1 MLRRIKQQS
10 NQQPNSDSAQ
20 ASSDSN
26 INETVTLSDADY
38 EFLFEQLLEGVA
50 HGWHQGR
57 IAKFFQQLEERG
69 KPEGWIAWLERFGQK
84 TSLVATPSM
93 QQLGARMIRLGEL
106 TQSTPSVRQIGAVA
120 NRIGRQL
127 FYGTNNDLIW
137 EYDGPD
143 LQLAQI
149 PPIEDEETL
158 IYASTPIQD
167 EESVL
172 ASKQILIEENDLD
185 EQISSFSKESVVKTE
200 TENPQSLKDFSDLP
214 IFDQTTTIFTKENFE
229 LAAKLDEDV
238 QEFSSSENIS
248 SSTPTQSED
257 EVDNLNWQTNTNLR
271 AEDEQLVQ
279 ATSQQPE
286 LIDGDPQTITN
297 AVIDEINLTDYQL
310 DNQSTL
316 ELVEGWFNLGLKQA
330 TAGDF
335 DGAVISWE
343 KALEINPNLSAAW
356 HNRGSALGR
365 LGKYSEAIESFDQAL
380 VIDPNNYQ
388 AWNDR
393 GHALYQLQKWE
404 EAVASWDK
412 AIEIL
417 PGDYQFWYNR
427 GCALEKLQRSEESI
441 ASYEKALEIKP
452 DFQEAHSRYINLLTD
467 NPNIN

>member
-20 ASSDSN
+20 ASPDSN
-26 INETVTLSDADY
+26 INEITALSDADY
-38 EFLFEQLLEGVA
+38 EFLFGQLLEGVA

-69 KPEGWIAWLERFGQK
+69 NPEAWIAWLERFGQK

-127 FYGTNNDLIW
+127 FYGSNNDLIW

-149 PPIEDEETL
+149 TPIEDEKTL
-158 IYASTPIQD
+158 IYSSTPIQD
-167 EESVL
+167 EESV
-172 ASKQILIEENDLD
+172 SPSNQIFIEENHLD
-185 EQISSFSKESVVKTE
+185 ENISNFSTESLLATD
-200 TENPQSLKDFSDLP
+200 TENHQSLEDFSNSP
-214 IFDQTTTIFTKENFE
+214 TIDQITTISTEENF
-229 LAAKLDEDV
+229 APTFNLDEDF
-238 QEFSSSENIS
+238 QELTSSGNTP
-248 SSTPTQSED
+248 STPTQSED
-257 EVDNLNWQTNTNLR
+257 EVTNLTWESNTSLL
-271 AEDEQLVQ
+271 AEDNQLSQ
-279 ATSQQPE
+279 EFSQQLEPIE
-286 LIDGDPQTITN
+286 SDPQTIAN
-297 AVIDEINLTDYQL
+297 AVIDEIHPLDHQL
-310 DNQSTL
+310 NNQSTL

-330 TAGDF
+330 TVGDF

>member
-20 ASSDSN
+20 ASPDSN

-127 FYGTNNDLIW
+127 FYGTNGDLIW

-143 LQLAQI
+143 LQLVQI
-149 PPIEDEETL
+149 TPIEDQEAFS
-158 IYASTPIQD
+158 ASNQ
-167 EESVL
+167 VL
-172 ASKQILIEENDLD
+172 MKENYLD
-185 EQISSFSKESVVKTE
+185 GEISSFSKESVVETE
-200 TENPQSLKDFSDLP
+200 TKNPQYLENFSDSST
-214 IFDQTTTIFTKENFE
+214 IDQTVTIFTEENFE

-238 QEFSSSENIS
+238 QEFSSSGNIS
-248 SSTPTQSED
+248 ASTPTHSED
-257 EVDNLNWQTNTNLR
+257 EVTNLTWETNTSFL
-271 AEDEQLVQ
+271 AEDNQLSQ
-279 ATSQQPE
+279 RISQQPE
-286 LIDGDPQTITN
+286 LIDSDPQTITN
-297 AVIDEINLTDYQL
+297 SVIDEINLSDPQL
-310 DNQSTL
+310 DTQSTL

>member
-20 ASSDSN
+20 ASPDSN
-26 INETVTLSDADY
+26 INETAILSDADY
-38 EFLFEQLLEGVA
+38 EFLFGQLLEGVA

-69 KPEGWIAWLERFGQK
+69 KPEAWIAWLERFGQK
-84 TSLVATPSM
+84 TSLATTPSM

-127 FYGTNNDLIW
+127 FYGSNNDLIW

-143 LQLAQI
+143 LQIAQI
-149 PPIEDEETL
+149 KPLEEEETL
-158 IYASTPIQD
+158 IHSSASFET
-167 EESVL
+167 EESISGSKQVVEEISNVALETDTENQSLENLSDSSTSDQTASISTEEDFAPAFNLDQDFSEL
-172 ASKQILIEENDLD
+172 ASSWNH
-185 EQISSFSKESVVKTE
+185 
-200 TENPQSLKDFSDLP
+200 P
-214 IFDQTTTIFTKENFE
+214 
-229 LAAKLDEDV
+229 
-238 QEFSSSENIS
+238 
-248 SSTPTQSED
+248 STLTQSED
-257 EVDNLNWQTNTNLR
+257 EVANLTWQPN
-271 AEDEQLVQ
+271 AEDDQLSQ
-279 ATSQQPE
+279 AISQQLE
-286 LIDGDPQTITN
+286 LTESDPQTLANTL
-297 AVIDEINLTDYQL
+297 IDDINSVEHQP
-310 DNQSTL
+310 TL

-335 DGAVISWE
+335 DGAVMSWE

-452 DFQEAHSRYINLLTD
+452 DFQEAHSRYIDLLTD

>member
-20 ASSDSN
+20 ASPDSN
-26 INETVTLSDADY
+26 INEITALSDADY
-38 EFLFEQLLEGVA
+38 EFLFGQLLEGVA

-69 KPEGWIAWLERFGQK
+69 NPEAWIAWLERFGQK

-127 FYGTNNDLIW
+127 FYGTNSDLIW

-149 PPIEDEETL
+149 TPIEDREGFSASNQVL
-158 IYASTPIQD
+158 I
-167 EESVL
+167 
-172 ASKQILIEENDLD
+172 KENDLD
-185 EQISSFSKESVVKTE
+185 GEISNFSKESVVETE
-200 TENPQSLKDFSDLP
+200 TENLQSLEDFSDSST
-214 IFDQTTTIFTKENFE
+214 INQTTTIFTEENFE

-248 SSTPTQSED
+248 SSTLTQSED

-279 ATSQQPE
+279 AISQQPE
-286 LIDGDPQTITN
+286 LIDSDPQTITN
-297 AVIDEINLTDYQL
+297 SVIEQINLSDPQL

-427 GCALEKLQRSEESI
+427 GCALEKLQLSEESI

-467 NPNIN
+467 SPNIN